1 MPLYSYICECCEKRD
16 RRFLPVSR
24 YKDPQYCHNPICPQ
38 HVVFDDQ
45 PIPEDRQPMT
55 KIIEAPAVVGDY
67 EGYIS
72 PATGKWVEGRKQHLE
87 DLKRSGCRIYEP
99 GETDAEI
106 RKTAERQARVEKE
119 IDDAVE
125 RTAAELGIN

>member
-1 MPLYSYICECCEKRD
+1 MPLYSYFCENCGKKD
-16 RRFLPVSR
+16 RRFLPVAR
-24 YKDPQYCHNPICPQ
+24 YLEPQACGTAGCHSGK
-38 HVVFDDQ
+38 
-45 PIPEDRQPMT
+45 PMT

-125 RTAAELGIN
+125 RTAAEIGIN